1 MIWTSLQSVSR
12 CPHVSR
18 NLWPKNAHADIL
30 VRTGDY
36 SWYCNEPW
44 WEFLMNDFKLHL
56 FFDFNGFCMILWSPI
71 DGCWSKMDQWGII
84 KPPVHVFKIKSR
96 IKIKC
101 YLFNW
106 LLNCIKLVLNDIKWF
121 IFELFLKNK
130 NAIFGLKIALFQ
142 WLNGLMIP
150 FRQVV
155 NSLKKLHFR
164 QKNNI
169 KKFFLTKIYG
179 DRDIQ
184 WNSN

>member
-1 MIWTSLQSVSR
+1 MIKPLIGSYQILDFA
-12 CPHVSR
+12 
-18 NLWPKNAHADIL
+18 NLDENH
-30 VRTGDY
+30 
-36 SWYCNEPW
+36 
-44 WEFLMNDFKLHL
+44 FQMNHFKLRL

-71 DGCWSKMDQWGII
+71 DGCWSKTDLWGII
-84 KPPVHVFKIKSR
+84 KPPVHVFKIKYR
-96 IKIKC
+96 IKSKC

-130 NAIFGLKIALFQ
+130 IAIFGLKIALFQ

-169 KKFFLTKIYG
+169 KNFFWRKFMVIGTFNGI
-179 DRDIQ
+179 RI
-184 WNSN
+184 NSILIPQSFNFQFKATD